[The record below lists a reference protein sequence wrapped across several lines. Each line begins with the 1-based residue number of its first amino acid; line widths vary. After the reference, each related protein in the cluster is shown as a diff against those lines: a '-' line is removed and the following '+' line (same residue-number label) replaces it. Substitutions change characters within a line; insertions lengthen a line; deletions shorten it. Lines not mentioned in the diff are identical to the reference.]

1 MQVLRYCLPC
11 LKELRDSAVNWSPSP
26 GVEIRRNAGLPGSDR
41 VPSLGGESRLHMFT
55 FCGMAFL
62 GEGQALS
69 CSWFELDTVLLG

>member
-1 MQVLRYCLPC
+1 MQGCLGQT
-11 LKELRDSAVNWSPSP
+11 ESPP
-26 GVEIRRNAGLPGSDR
+26 L
-41 VPSLGGESRLHMFT
+41 VPESRLHMFT

>member
-1 MQVLRYCLPC
+1 MEGCLGRT
-11 LKELRDSAVNWSPSP
+11 ESPAL
-26 GVEIRRNAGLPGSDR
+26 V
-41 VPSLGGESRLHMFT
+41 HMFT